1 MEKLKVNAM
10 EGNSSM
16 DEFIGRIEKI
26 EYYQTLLLKM
36 VEEDHMPFY
45 QMVIKEQ
52 LSKEDVD
59 EILSI
64 CEKLSIKLEEQK
76 AEGLLVFT
84 PLLIEFSKTI
94 QFKMNVKDTVT
105 AMLKQQM
112 YTPLMEEFMKL
123 LK

>member
-1 MEKLKVNAM
+1 
-10 EGNSSM
+10 M
-16 DEFIGRIEKI
+16 DEFIARIEKI

-36 VEEDHMPFY
+36 VEKDHMPFY

-52 LSKEDVD
+52 LSKADVD
-59 EILSI
+59 EILSV
-64 CEKLSIKLEEQK
+64 CEKLSMKLEEQK

-123 LK
+123 IK

>member
-1 MEKLKVNAM
+1 
-10 EGNSSM
+10 M